1 MTYDNEI
8 YFNLIKKIVFIKLNK
23 YSYAI
28 LLYKDSLKKK
38 YYIRI
43 FNIYIIC

>member
-23 YSYAI
+23 YAYAI
-28 LLYKDSLKKK
+28 LLYKDSLKKIL
-38 YYIRI
+38 YTDI
-43 FNIYIIC
+43 